1 MIALAQLLL
10 IVASWSNPEVAAWSP
25 RDIALLQTA
34 NGVALALVG
43 FVIVTKRRGNV
54 VGWLLLTA
62 GVVVLGW
69 WLASEYAAWGLIV
82 AARDLPGAG
91 AAALL
96 SGRLWVIPFGCV
108 IVMLLVFPT
117 GRLLSRAWWPAV
129 AASVAAMALVVPLIA
144 TVWDQRGAG
153 RDLVGDTWATDLPA
167 ATEMIDFVVSLC
179 LGLSL
184 LAAVAS
190 LVVRWRRS
198 REIERHQLKW
208 LMFAAIV
215 TLAAVALDSAV
226 PSARVLFLLAF
237 VSIPVAV
244 GIAVMRYRLYEIDR
258 IIRRTVTYAVITALA
273 AVVYAV
279 VVVLPSVVLEIDSD
293 LLVAAATLIAV
304 AAFRPLK
311 ERVTKAVDRRFN
323 RSRYDAETTVQ
334 AFAARLRFETNI
346 DYLSADILHVVRATL
361 QPSCTGL
368 LLRDVGGLS
377 PMTPDP
383 SVQRAR
389 P

>member
-1 MIALAQLLL
+1 M
-10 IVASWSNPEVAAWSP
+10 V
-25 RDIALLQTA
+25 
-34 NGVALALVG
+34 
-43 FVIVTKRRGNV
+43 
-54 VGWLLLTA
+54 
-62 GVVVLGW
+62 
-69 WLASEYAAWGLIV
+69 
-82 AARDLPGAG
+82 
-91 AAALL
+91 
-96 SGRLWVIPFGCV
+96 
-108 IVMLLVFPT
+108 
-117 GRLLSRAWWPAV
+117 
-129 AASVAAMALVVPLIA
+129 LVVPLIA

-184 LAAVAS
+184 LSAVAS

-226 PSARVLFLLAF
+226 PSARGLFLLAF

-258 IIRRTVTYAVITALA
+258 IIRRTVTYAIITALA